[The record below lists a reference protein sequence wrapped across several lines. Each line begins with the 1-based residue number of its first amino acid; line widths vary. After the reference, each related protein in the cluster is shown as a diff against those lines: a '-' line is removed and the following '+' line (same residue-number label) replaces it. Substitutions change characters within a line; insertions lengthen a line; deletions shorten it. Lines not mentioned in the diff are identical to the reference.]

1 MKVIEDFT
9 VSYDLMKNEIHVTL
23 PPISLKHEKHFLL
36 LTCVDNQSLRRLR
49 TLFYTVP
56 KTLEILIYDTGPR
69 IRTTIEFLMMFA
81 FQYKETDHFLSVIL
95 RSGQLFKDTVQMTTQ
110 SIKPNSKQLSKYD
123 SCS

>member
-1 MKVIEDFT
+1 MKST
-9 VSYDLMKNEIHVTL
+9 SYTA
-23 PPISLKHEKHFLL
+23 PISLKHEIHFLL
-36 LTCVDNQSLRRLR
+36 LTCVDNNQSLRRLR
-49 TLFYTVP
+49 TLFHTVP
-56 KTLEILIYDTGPR
+56 KTLEILIYDTGP
-69 IRTTIEFLMMFA
+69 ICTTIEYLMMFA

>member
-1 MKVIEDFT
+1 MT
-9 VSYDLMKNEIHVTL
+9 YL
-23 PPISLKHEKHFLL
+23 
-36 LTCVDNQSLRRLR
+36 CGQQQSLRRLR

-69 IRTTIEFLMMFA
+69 TIIENLMMFS

-123 SCS
+123 SFS